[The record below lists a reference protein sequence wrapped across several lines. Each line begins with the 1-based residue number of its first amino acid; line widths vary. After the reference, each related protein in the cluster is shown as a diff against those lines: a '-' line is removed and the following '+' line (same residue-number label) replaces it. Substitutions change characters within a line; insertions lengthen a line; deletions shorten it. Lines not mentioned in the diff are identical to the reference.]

1 MRCIRI
7 NARTTR
13 LMGDQHMDYR
23 GIPTDRFTIIP
34 RKGGWLTGVCAWA
47 LMTVALP
54 GHGAAAQPGPAVQ
67 PSPEQ
72 VQSGQVRA
80 EQDPE
85 KAQADVR
92 GFDIPAQPL
101 AEALIQFGRQAGL
114 QATADAPLVAGVT
127 SRSVKGE
134 MTWRQALNAMLRGTG
149 ITFRMNGDMVAL
161 EKPDASGSRIILGT
175 VSVEGRGGAVP
186 TAQDPA
192 HGYKADFASTAT
204 RVSVPIQETP
214 SSINVITED
223 LMKDTFS
230 RSQGDALESV
240 SGVTRGNRRLG
251 RSEDIVMRGFRY
263 QSGETVGAV
272 KSNGLS
278 GTSRFAPDPALVER
292 YEVLKGPA
300 SIVGGASQP
309 GGVINRITKRPTADG
324 VAELRLEGGAF
335 DLKRGVAD
343 LGGTLMD
350 DGTLRA
356 RIIMAAEEGGEYI
369 DEVDARQFTF
379 SPSLEVD
386 TFDGAG
392 KLFLTS
398 YYQRFDGSSYSGGPL
413 LADGG
418 IPDNAPSVNL
428 GCLDKDTCG
437 AFTDVAEKNAEF
449 HYDHA
454 FRDDLSVS
462 VKGRYL
468 KSNITSLNLTPFG
481 NTNNSTTI
489 WAGYSRQNAETLAT
503 EASIKKAFRV
513 FGRTHEFVGGFDLL
527 STRTNNG
534 TNWKSL
540 GAQSIIN
547 PQTFYSASR
556 ADFGDLTNNET
567 ELEQQAIFGQAV
579 LRPLDRVT
587 VVLGGRHDWADVSH
601 ITSTAHNGDDLAEWT
616 MRAGTSV
623 KVTDGVNVY
632 AGYQQSFVPNA
643 TDVDLSESLLP
654 SETAQNYEV
663 GAKFD
668 FMDGRMSLTSALF
681 RTYRQNV
688 STPDPDAPTGS
699 SAKIA
704 TGEQRH
710 QGVEFDL
717 TGEVTPGLSL
727 NANFSWADIEITKSN
742 TAGEEGNAPFRTP
755 LNYYGRVFATYQ
767 FQSGLLEGFGFG
779 GGVYFHSGYNLDALG
794 GAESAAYQRFDLVGF
809 YRGSENVEFQV
820 NVRNLTNN
828 TYLEAPGNASSYNQF
843 GAPLGVF
850 VGLNVRL

>member
-1 MRCIRI
+1 MP
-7 NARTTR
+7 NGQPSFFTARNRTAWSKT
-13 LMGDQHMDYR
+13 
-23 GIPTDRFTIIP
+23 F
-34 RKGGWLTGVCAWA
+34 LTGTVCLIA
-47 LMTVALP
+47 LTAGGPHARAAMP
-54 GHGAAAQPGPAVQ
+54 GGDGGAAVAQAAQ
-67 PSPEQ
+67 TPEQ
-72 VQSGQVRA
+72 ALEQAQSETR
-80 EQDPE
+80 D
-85 KAQADVR
+85 
-92 GFDIPAQPL
+92 FDIPAQPL
-101 AEALIQFGRQAGL
+101 ADALILFGRQAGL
-114 QATADAPLVAGVT
+114 QATADAPLVKGVL
-127 SRSVKGE
+127 SRPVKGS
-134 MTWRQALNAMLRGTG
+134 MTWRQALATMLQGTG
-149 ITFRMNGDMVAL
+149 IIYRMNGAMVAL
-161 EKPDASGSRIILGT
+161 EKPEASGNRITLGT
-175 VSVEGRGGAVP
+175 VSVEGRGGQVSP
-186 TAQDPA
+186 AQDPQQ
-192 HGYKADFASTAT
+192 GYKADFASTAT
-204 RVSVPIQETP
+204 RTSVPIQETP
-214 SSINVITED
+214 SSINVITDD
-223 LMKDTFS
+223 LMRDTFS
-230 RSQGDALESV
+230 RFQGDALEGV
-240 SGVTRGNRRLG
+240 SGVARGNRRLG

-309 GGVINRITKRPTADG
+309 GGVINRITKRPTADDL
-324 VAELRLEGGAF
+324 AELRVEGGAF

-343 LGGTLMD
+343 LGGVLM
-350 DGTLRA
+350 GEGSVRG
-356 RIIMAAEEGGEYI
+356 RMIMAAEGGGEYI
-369 DEVDARQFTF
+369 DEVDARQLTI

-413 LADGG
+413 LADGS
-418 IPDNAPSVNL
+418 IPGNAPDVNL
-428 GCLDKDTCG
+428 GCLDRDTCG

-454 FRDDLSVS
+454 FQGDLSVS

-489 WAGYSRQNAETLAT
+489 WAGYSTQNAETMAA
-503 EASIKKAFRV
+503 EASVKKAFKA
-513 FGRTHEFVGGFDLL
+513 FGRTHELVGGFDLL
-527 STRTNNG
+527 STRQTFG

-540 GAQSIIN
+540 GSQSIIN
-547 PQTFYSASR
+547 PTTFYSASR
-556 ADFGDLTNNET
+556 ADFGDLTNNKSD
-567 ELEQQAIFGQAV
+567 LEQQAVFAQAV
-579 LRPLDRVT
+579 LRPIDRVT
-587 VVLGGRHDWADVSH
+587 VVLGGRHDWADISY

-623 KVTDGVNVY
+623 KVMEGMNVY
-632 AGYQQSFVPNA
+632 AGYQESFVPNA

-668 FMDGRMSLTSALF
+668 LLDGRMSLTSALF

-688 STPDPDAPTGS
+688 STPDPDAPSGS

-717 TGEVTPGLSL
+717 TGEVSPGLKL

-755 LNYYGRVFATYQ
+755 LSYYGRIFATYQ
-767 FQSGLLEGFGFG
+767 FQSGALEGFGFG
-779 GGVYFHSGYNLDALG
+779 GGVYFHSGYNLDALAG
-794 GAESAAYQRFDLVGF
+794 RKARPIS
-809 YRGSENVEFQV
+809 GS
-820 NVRNLTNN
+820 TW
-828 TYLEAPGNASSYNQF
+828 
-843 GAPLGVF
+843 LGSIA
-850 VGLNVRL
+850 GWKTSISRSISGT